1 MNTTLKLPLILGLVS
16 LLQACIITNPISN
29 DGFKATENSAYTAD
43 GRLFVIGENNADQ
56 SWIFEILKNADGS
69 YTPSPFVKGTQ
80 DGTQHGYPHNPTVGA
95 DCTFAGLTAKGTK
108 LYAACAKS
116 SGLFGLGAESISLYQ
131 VETTAGQVFIKT
143 GRMEDS
149 NFLQQDHEKAF
160 DPNWFFANGM
170 AVDAAGHVYISNS
183 KASLAGNRDAIS
195 QVTIT
200 DTGSSNFLDFKH
212 KTWLT
217 GHEFF
222 PNGVQIEGNTLY
234 YAAGSDIDKV
244 RIKSDY
250 SAGEVRTHFDGS
262 DLATIDDFA
271 IEQGYIAYSKV
282 SAPGSVVILKPA
294 SFTNTAKH
302 LTTVIMPVI
311 PSSIV
316 YQKDIPGQ
324 APLFSAGSL
333 LVTSFFSGGLYQI
346 EF

>member
-1 MNTTLKLPLILGLVS
+1 MNISLKLPMVAGLAA
-16 LLQACIITNPISN
+16 LLQGCIITNPLSSDN
-29 DGFKATENSAYTAD
+29 FKATENAAYTSD
-43 GRLFVIGENNADQ
+43 GRLFVIGENNQAQ
-56 SWIFEILKNADGS
+56 SWIFEIKKNTDGS
-69 YTPSPFVKGTQ
+69 YRPAPFVKGTQ
-80 DGTQHGYPHNPTVGA
+80 DGTRNGFPNDATVGA
-95 DCTFAGLTAKGTK
+95 ECTFAGLTAKGTK

-116 SGLFGLGAESISLYQ
+116 GGLFGLGAESITLYQ
-131 VETTAGQVFIKT
+131 VETKPGQVFIKT

-170 AVDAAGHVYISNS
+170 AVDSAGHVYITNS
-183 KASLAGNRDAIS
+183 KASLASNRDAIS

-200 DTGSSNFLDFKH
+200 DSGNSNFLDFKH

-217 GHEFF
+217 GNEFF

-262 DLATIDDFA
+262 NLATIDDFA
-271 IEQGYIAYSKV
+271 IEQGYIAYSKI
-282 SAPGSVVILKPA
+282 SAPGSVVVLKPA
-294 SFTNTAKH
+294 SFTSTAKH

-316 YQKDIPGQ
+316 YQKDMPGDSELF
-324 APLFSAGSL
+324 APNSL
-333 LVTSFFSGGLYQI
+333 LVTSIFSGGLYQI

>member
-1 MNTTLKLPLILGLVS
+1 MNTTIKLPLILGLVS
-16 LLQACIITNPISN
+16 LLQACIITNPISS

-43 GRLFVIGENNADQ
+43 GRLFVIGENNNDE
-56 SWIFEILKNADGS
+56 SWIFEILKNGDGS
-69 YTPSPFVKGTQ
+69 YSPSPFVKGTQ
-80 DGTQHGYPHNPTVGA
+80 DGTQNGYPNSATAGA

-131 VETTAGQVFIKT
+131 VETTPGQVFIKT

-170 AVDAAGHVYISNS
+170 AVDAAGHVYISNT
-183 KASLAGNRDAIS
+183 KASLANNRDAIS

-200 DTGSSNFLDFKH
+200 DTGHSNFLDFKH
-212 KTWLT
+212 QTWLT
-217 GHEFF
+217 SNKFL
-222 PNGVQIEGNTLY
+222 PNGVQIEDDVLY
-234 YAAGSDIDKV
+234 YAAGSDIWKV
-244 RIKSDY
+244 RIQNDF
-250 SAGEVRTHFDGS
+250 SAGEPRTHFDGS
-262 DLATIDDFA
+262 ALATIDDFA

-282 SAPGSVVILKPA
+282 SAPGSVVVLKPA
-294 SFTNTAKH
+294 SFDYQAKH

-311 PSSIV
+311 PSSIA
-316 YQKDIPGQ
+316 YQKDLPGNNE
-324 APLFSAGSL
+324 LFEPGRL